1 MVKVRLRYNMFVMKK
16 LWSFFWNKQSSVR
29 SAATVLIIMVFTSR
43 VLGLIRDRML
53 AARFSPDELGVYLAA
68 FRLPNLL
75 FELLV
80 MGALTSA
87 FIPVYTKYITGGKQ
101 QEAWRI
107 SNTII
112 TISCVLLACIA
123 IPILI
128 WTKEV
133 SHFIAPGFSDTQVSQ
148 MIGFTRFMVVVQV
161 FPLLIG
167 NFFTGILQS
176 HSLFTIPA
184 IAPVVYNIGIIIA
197 IIVFSS
203 AIGLW
208 APVVGVGIGAVL
220 FMCIQIPS
228 LIKLGYRS
236 RIALDIHNEGVREIG
251 KLMVP
256 RTVGLAVS
264 QVDTTVDLILSSLLG
279 ARMVTVFNFAQHL
292 QQFPIGLFGATVAQA
307 AFPLLSQATASGDKD
322 KFTKTL
328 YSALNQIIFFIMPV
342 SVLFI
347 VLRIPIVRL
356 VFGAARF
363 DWQATVLTGM
373 TLSMFSISL
382 SAQATSQLITRGF
395 YALYDTKTPVI
406 IGIITILINTVCSVV
421 FVQIYKLPV
430 WSLGL
435 STSIASIINV
445 SLLVVYFGKRT
456 GWNTIA
462 RMFYTPVKIVI
473 ASLVTGLAL
482 YVPLKLFDQLVF
494 DTTRTFGL
502 LLLTGLVS
510 LIGLVVYVFLVWV
523 FDVREIKTFISMI
536 SQIRRPKQII
546 LESASEVVGNGG
558 QSTPIS

>member
-1 MVKVRLRYNMFVMKK
+1 M
-16 LWSFFWNKQSSVR
+16 R
-29 SAATVLIIMVFTSR
+29 SAVTVLIIMVFASR
-43 VLGLIRDRML
+43 VLGLLRDRML

-87 FIPVYTKYITGGKQ
+87 FIPVYTKYITLGKQ
-101 QEAWRI
+101 EEAWRI

-112 TISCVLLACIA
+112 TISCILLAFIA

-128 WTKEV
+128 WTKAV
-133 SHFIAPGFSDTQVSQ
+133 SHFIAPGFSDAQVMQ
-148 MIGFTRFMVVVQV
+148 MIGFTRFMVVAQV

-176 HSLFTIPA
+176 HNLFTVPA

-197 IIVFSS
+197 IVVFSS
-203 AIGLW
+203 TMGLW

-236 RIALDIHNEGVREIG
+236 RIDLDIHNQGVREIG

-256 RTVGLAVS
+256 RTIGLAIS
-264 QVDTTVDLILSSLLG
+264 QVDTTVDLILSTLLG
-279 ARMVTVFNFAQHL
+279 ARMVTVFHFAQHL
-292 QQFPIGLFGATVAQA
+292 QQFPIALFGATVAQA
-307 AFPLLSQATASGDKD
+307 AFPLLSQASASGDKD
-322 KFTKTL
+322 KFAKTL

-342 SVLFI
+342 SVLFM

-356 VFGAARF
+356 VFGASRF

-373 TLSMFSISL
+373 TLSMFAISL
-382 SAQATSQLITRGF
+382 SAQAVSQLFTRGF

-406 IGIITILINTVCSVV
+406 IGVITILINTVCSIV
-421 FVQIYKLPV
+421 FVQIYKFPV

-435 STSIASIINV
+435 STTIASIINA
-445 SLLVVYFGKRT
+445 SLLVVYLGKRIGAST
-456 GWNTIA
+456 MIH
-462 RMFYTPVKIVI
+462 MFYTPVKIVI
-473 ASLVTGLAL
+473 ASLITGLAL
-482 YVPLKLFDQLVF
+482 YIPLKLFDQLVF
-494 DTTRTFGL
+494 DTTRTSGL
-502 LLLTGLVS
+502 LLLTGAAS
-510 LIGLVVYVFLVWV
+510 LIGLIVYVFLVWV
-523 FDVREIKTFISMI
+523 LDVREVKTFVSMI

-558 QSTPIS
+558 QNTPIS

>member
-1 MVKVRLRYNMFVMKK
+1 MKK
-16 LWSFFWNKQSSVR
+16 LWSFFWDKQASVR
-29 SAATVLIIMVFTSR
+29 SAATVLIIMVFASR
-43 VLGLIRDRML
+43 VLGLLRDRML

-87 FIPVYTKYITGGKQ
+87 FIPVYTKYITLGKQ
-101 QEAWRI
+101 EEAWRI

-112 TISCVLLACIA
+112 TISCILLAFIT

-133 SHFIAPGFSDTQVSQ
+133 SHFIAPGFSDAQVVQ
-148 MIGFTRFMVVVQV
+148 MIGFTRFMVLAQV

-176 HSLFTIPA
+176 HNLFTIPGV
-184 IAPVVYNIGIIIA
+184 APVVYNIGIIIS
-197 IIVFSS
+197 IIIFSS
-203 AIGLW
+203 SMGLW

-228 LIKLGYRS
+228 LVQLGYRH
-236 RIALDIHNEGVREIG
+236 RMALDIHNQGVREIG

-256 RTVGLAVS
+256 RTIGLAIS
-264 QVDTTVDLILSSLLG
+264 QVDTTVDLILSTLLG

-292 QQFPIGLFGATVAQA
+292 QQLPIGLFGATVAQA
-307 AFPLLSQATASGDKD
+307 AFPLLAQASAHEDKD
-322 KFTKTL
+322 KFAKTL
-328 YSALNQIIFFIMPV
+328 YSALNQIVFFIMPV
-342 SVLFI
+342 SVLFM

-356 VFGAARF
+356 VFGASRF

-373 TLSMFSISL
+373 TLSMFAISL
-382 SAQATSQLITRGF
+382 SAQAVSQLLTRGF

-406 IGIITILINTVCSVV
+406 IGVITILINTICSVV
-421 FVQIYKLPV
+421 FVQFYKFPV

-445 SLLVVYFGKRT
+445 TLLVLYLGRKI
-456 GWNTIA
+456 GINTMA
-462 RMFYTPVKIVI
+462 HMFYTPMKIII
-473 ASLVTGLAL
+473 ASLLTGIAL
-482 YVPLKLFDQLVF
+482 YIPLKLFDQLIF
-494 DTTRTFGL
+494 DTTRTLGL
-502 LLLTGLVS
+502 LLLTGVAS
-510 LIGLVVYVFLVWV
+510 VIGLAVYVFLVWV
-523 FDVREIKTFISMI
+523 LDVREVKTFISMI
-536 SQIRRPKQII
+536 SQIRKPKQII

-558 QSTPIS
+558 QNTPIS

>member
-1 MVKVRLRYNMFVMKK
+1 MKRV
-16 LWSFFWNKQSSVR
+16 WSFLWNKQASVR

-43 VLGLIRDRML
+43 VLGLLRDRML
-53 AARFSPDELGVYLAA
+53 AARFFPDELGVYLAA
-68 FRLPNLL
+68 FRLPNFL

-87 FIPVYTKYITGGKQ
+87 FIPVYTKYITLGKQ
-101 QEAWRI
+101 EEAWRI

-112 TISCVLLACIA
+112 TISCILLAFIT

-133 SHFIAPGFSDTQVSQ
+133 SHFIAPGFSDAQVVE
-148 MIGFTRFMVVVQV
+148 MIGFTRFMILAQV
-161 FPLLIG
+161 FPLLVG

-184 IAPVVYNIGIIIA
+184 IAPVVYNIGIIIS
-197 IIVFSS
+197 IIIFSS
-203 AIGLW
+203 SIGLW
-208 APVVGVGIGAVL
+208 APVVGVGIGAIL

-228 LIKLGYRS
+228 LVQLGYRN
-236 RIALDIHNEGVREIG
+236 RIALDIRNQGVREIG

-256 RTVGLAVS
+256 RTIGLAIS
-264 QVDTTVDLILSSLLG
+264 QVDTTVDLILSTLLG

-292 QQFPIGLFGATVAQA
+292 QQLPIGLFGATVAQA
-307 AFPLLSQATASGDKD
+307 AFPLLAQASAHEDKE

-328 YSALNQIIFFIMPV
+328 YSALNQIVFFIMPV
-342 SVLFI
+342 SVLFM

-356 VFGAARF
+356 VFGASRF

-373 TLSMFSISL
+373 TLSMFAISL
-382 SAQATSQLITRGF
+382 SAQAVSQLLTRGF

-406 IGIITILINTVCSVV
+406 IGVITILINTMCSVI
-421 FVQIYKLPV
+421 FVQLYKFPV

-435 STSIASIINV
+435 STSIASIINAA
-445 SLLVVYFGKRT
+445 LLVLYLGKKIGVGT
-456 GWNTIA
+456 MA
-462 RMFYTPVKIVI
+462 HMFYTPMKIII
-473 ASLVTGLAL
+473 ASLLTGIAL
-482 YVPLKLFDQLVF
+482 YIPLKLFDQLVF

-502 LLLTGLVS
+502 LLLTGVAS
-510 LIGLVVYVFLVWV
+510 AIGLVVYIFLVWV
-523 FDVREIKTFISMI
+523 LDVREVKTFISMI
-536 SQIRRPKQII
+536 SQIRKPKQII

-558 QSTPIS
+558 QNTPIS

>member
-1 MVKVRLRYNMFVMKK
+1 MVKVRLRYNRFVMKK

>member
-1 MVKVRLRYNMFVMKK
+1 MKRV
-16 LWSFFWNKQSSVR
+16 WSFLWNKQASVR
-29 SAATVLIIMVFTSR
+29 SAATVLIIMVFASR
-43 VLGLIRDRML
+43 VLGLLRDRML

-87 FIPVYTKYITGGKQ
+87 FIPVYTKYLTLGKQ
-101 QEAWRI
+101 EEAWRI

-112 TISCVLLACIA
+112 TISCILLACIA
-123 IPILI
+123 VPLLI

-133 SHFIAPGFSDTQVSQ
+133 SHFIAPGFSDSQVAQ
-148 MIGFTRFMVVVQV
+148 MIGFTRFMVLAQV

-176 HSLFTIPA
+176 HSLFTVPA
-184 IAPVVYNIGIIIA
+184 IAPVIYNVGIIIS
-197 IIVFSS
+197 IIIFSS
-203 AIGLW
+203 SIGLW

-228 LIKLGYRS
+228 LIQLGYRS
-236 RIALDIHNEGVREIG
+236 RIVLDTHNQGVREIG

-256 RTVGLAVS
+256 RTIGLAIS
-264 QVDTTVDLILSSLLG
+264 QVDTTVDLILSTLLG

-292 QQFPIGLFGATVAQA
+292 QQLPIGLFGATVAQA
-307 AFPLLSQATASGDKD
+307 AFPLLAQASANEDKE

-328 YSALNQIIFFIMPV
+328 YSALNQIVFFIMPV
-342 SVLFI
+342 SVLFMI
-347 VLRIPIVRL
+347 LRIPIVRL
-356 VFGAARF
+356 VFGASRF

-373 TLSMFSISL
+373 TLSMFAISL
-382 SAQATSQLITRGF
+382 SAQAVSQLLTRGF

-406 IGIITILINTVCSVV
+406 IGVITILINTICSVI
-421 FVQIYKLPV
+421 FVQLYKFPV

-445 SLLVVYFGKRT
+445 SLLVVYLGKRIGVGT
-456 GWNTIA
+456 MA
-462 RMFYTPVKIVI
+462 HMFYTPFKII
-473 ASLVTGLAL
+473 FASLLTGIAL
-482 YVPLKLFDQLVF
+482 YIPLKLFDQLVF

-502 LLLTGLVS
+502 LLLTGVAS
-510 LIGLVVYVFLVWV
+510 AIGLAVYIFLVWV
-523 FDVREIKTFISMI
+523 LDVREVKTFISMI
-536 SQIRRPKQII
+536 SQIRKPKQII
-546 LESASEVVGNGG
+546 LESASEVD
-558 QSTPIS
+558 

>member
-1 MVKVRLRYNMFVMKK
+1 MKRV
-16 LWSFFWNKQSSVR
+16 WSFLWNKQASVR
-29 SAATVLIIMVFTSR
+29 SAATVLIIMVFASR
-43 VLGLIRDRML
+43 VLGLLRDRML

-87 FIPVYTKYITGGKQ
+87 FIPVYTKYLTLGKQ
-101 QEAWRI
+101 EEAWRI

-112 TISCVLLACIA
+112 TISCILLACIA
-123 IPILI
+123 VPLLI

-133 SHFIAPGFSDTQVSQ
+133 SHFIAPGFSDSQVAQ
-148 MIGFTRFMVVVQV
+148 MIGFTRFMVLAQV

-176 HSLFTIPA
+176 HSLFTVPA
-184 IAPVVYNIGIIIA
+184 IAPVIYNVGIIIS
-197 IIVFSS
+197 IIIFSS
-203 AIGLW
+203 SIGLW

-228 LIKLGYRS
+228 LIQLGYRS
-236 RIALDIHNEGVREIG
+236 RIVLDTHNQGVREIG

-256 RTVGLAVS
+256 RTIGLAIS
-264 QVDTTVDLILSSLLG
+264 QVDTTVDLILSTLLG

-292 QQFPIGLFGATVAQA
+292 QQLPIGLFGATVAQA
-307 AFPLLSQATASGDKD
+307 AFPLLAQASANEDKE

-328 YSALNQIIFFIMPV
+328 YSALNQIVFFIMPV
-342 SVLFI
+342 SVLFM

-356 VFGAARF
+356 VFGASRF

-373 TLSMFSISL
+373 TLSMFAISL
-382 SAQATSQLITRGF
+382 SAQAVSQLLTRGF

-406 IGIITILINTVCSVV
+406 IGVITILINTICSVI
-421 FVQIYKLPV
+421 FVQLYKFPV

-445 SLLVVYFGKRT
+445 SLLVVYLGKRIGVGT
-456 GWNTIA
+456 MA
-462 RMFYTPVKIVI
+462 HMFYTPFKII
-473 ASLVTGLAL
+473 FASLLTGIAL
-482 YVPLKLFDQLVF
+482 YIPLKLFDQLVF

-502 LLLTGLVS
+502 LLLTGVAS
-510 LIGLVVYVFLVWV
+510 AIGLVVYVFLVWV
-523 FDVREIKTFISMI
+523 FDVREVKTFISMI
-536 SQIRRPKQII
+536 SQIRKPKQII
-546 LESASEVVGNGG
+546 LESASEVD
-558 QSTPIS
+558 

>member
-1 MVKVRLRYNMFVMKK
+1 MKRV
-16 LWSFFWNKQSSVR
+16 WSFLWNKQASVR
-29 SAATVLIIMVFTSR
+29 SAATVLIIMVFASR
-43 VLGLIRDRML
+43 VLGLLRDRML

-68 FRLPNLL
+68 FRLPNFL

-87 FIPVYTKYITGGKQ
+87 FIPVYTKYLTLGKQ
-101 QEAWRI
+101 EEAWKI

-112 TISCVLLACIA
+112 TISCILLAFIT

-133 SHFIAPGFSDTQVSQ
+133 SHFIAPGFTDIQVGQ
-148 MIGFTRFMVVVQV
+148 MIGFTRFMVIAQV

-176 HSLFTIPA
+176 HNLFTIPGV
-184 IAPVVYNIGIIIA
+184 APVVYNIGIIIS

-203 AIGLW
+203 SMGLW
-208 APVVGVGIGAVL
+208 APVIGVGIGAVL

-228 LIKLGYRS
+228 LVQLGYRN
-236 RIALDIHNEGVREIG
+236 RIALDIRNQGVREIG

-256 RTVGLAVS
+256 RTIGLAIS
-264 QVDTTVDLILSSLLG
+264 QVDTTVDLILSTLLG

-292 QQFPIGLFGATVAQA
+292 QQLPIGLFGATVAQA
-307 AFPLLSQATASGDKD
+307 AFPLLSQASATGDKE

-328 YSALNQIIFFIMPV
+328 YSALNQIVFFIMPV
-342 SVLFI
+342 SVLFM

-356 VFGAARF
+356 VFGASRF

-373 TLSMFSISL
+373 TLSMFAISL
-382 SAQATSQLITRGF
+382 SAQAVSQLLTRGF

-406 IGIITILINTVCSVV
+406 IGIITILINTICSVI
-421 FVQIYKLPV
+421 FVQLYKFPV

-445 SLLVVYFGKRT
+445 SLLVVYLGKRIGVGT
-456 GWNTIA
+456 MA
-462 RMFYTPVKIVI
+462 HMFYTPFKII
-473 ASLVTGLAL
+473 FASLLTGIAL
-482 YVPLKLFDQLVF
+482 YIPLKLFDQLVF

-502 LLLTGLVS
+502 LLLTGVAS
-510 LIGLVVYVFLVWV
+510 AIGLAVYIFLVWV
-523 FDVREIKTFISMI
+523 LDVREVKTFISMI
-536 SQIRRPKQII
+536 SQIRKPKQII
-546 LESASEVVGNGG
+546 LESASEVD
-558 QSTPIS
+558 

>member
-1 MVKVRLRYNMFVMKK
+1 MKRL
-16 LWSFFWNKQSSVR
+16 WAFFWNKQASVR

-43 VLGLIRDRML
+43 ILGLLRDRML

-87 FIPVYTKYITGGKQ
+87 FIPVYTKYITQGKQ
-101 QEAWRI
+101 QEGWRI
-107 SNTII
+107 SNTVI
-112 TISCVLLACIA
+112 TICCIIFACIA
-123 IPILI
+123 LPILI

-133 SHFIAPGFSDTQVSQ
+133 SHFIAPGFSDAQVGQ
-148 MIGFTRFMVVVQV
+148 MIGFTRFMVIAQV

-176 HSLFTIPA
+176 HTLFFIPA

-197 IIVFSS
+197 VAGLSTS
-203 AIGLW
+203 IGLW

-220 FMCIQIPS
+220 FMVIQIPS
-228 LIKLGYRS
+228 LIRLGYRS
-236 RIALDIHNEGVREIG
+236 RIAVDIHNQGVREIG

-256 RTVGLAVS
+256 RTIGLAVS
-264 QVDTTVDLILSSLLG
+264 QVDTTVDLILSTLLG

-292 QQFPIGLFGATVAQA
+292 QQLPIGLFGATVAQA
-307 AFPLLSQATASGDKD
+307 AFPLLSQASASEDKD
-322 KFTKTL
+322 KFAKTL

-356 VFGAARF
+356 VFGASRF

-373 TLSMFSISL
+373 TLSMFAISL
-382 SAQATSQLITRGF
+382 SAQAISQLLTRGF

-406 IGIITILINTVCSVV
+406 IGVVTILINTVFSVV
-421 FVQIYKLPV
+421 FVQVYKLPV

-445 SLLVVYFGKRT
+445 SLLVVYLGKRIGLGT
-456 GWNTIA
+456 MA
-462 RMFYTPVKIVI
+462 HMFYTPFKIII
-473 ASLVTGLAL
+473 ASLLTGLAL
-482 YVPLKLFDQLVF
+482 YIPLKLFDQLVF
-494 DTTRTFGL
+494 DTTRTLGL
-502 LLLTGLVS
+502 MLLTGVAS
-510 LIGLVVYVFLVWV
+510 FTGLAVYVFLVWM
-523 FDVREIKTFISMI
+523 FDVREVKTFFNMI

-558 QSTPIS
+558 QNTPIS

>member
-1 MVKVRLRYNMFVMKK
+1 MKRV
-16 LWSFFWNKQSSVR
+16 WSFLWNKQASVR
-29 SAATVLIIMVFTSR
+29 SAATVLIIMVFASR
-43 VLGLIRDRML
+43 VLGLLRDRML

-68 FRLPNLL
+68 FRLPNFL

-87 FIPVYTKYITGGKQ
+87 FIPVYTKYLTLGKQ
-101 QEAWRI
+101 EEAWKI

-112 TISCVLLACIA
+112 TISCILLAFIT

-133 SHFIAPGFSDTQVSQ
+133 SHFIAPGFTDIQVEQ
-148 MIGFTRFMVVVQV
+148 MIGFTRFMVIAQV

-176 HSLFTIPA
+176 HNLFTVPGV
-184 IAPVVYNIGIIIA
+184 APVVYNVGIIIS

-203 AIGLW
+203 TMGLW

-228 LIKLGYRS
+228 LVQLGYRN
-236 RIALDIHNEGVREIG
+236 RMALDIHNQGVREIG

-256 RTVGLAVS
+256 RTIGLAIS
-264 QVDTTVDLILSSLLG
+264 QIDTTVDLILSTLLG

-292 QQFPIGLFGATVAQA
+292 QQLPIGLFGATVAQA
-307 AFPLLSQATASGDKD
+307 AFPLLAQASANEDKE

-328 YSALNQIIFFIMPV
+328 YSALNQIVFFIMPV

-356 VFGAARF
+356 VFGASRF

-373 TLSMFSISL
+373 TLSMFAISL
-382 SAQATSQLITRGF
+382 SAQAVSQLLTRGF

-406 IGIITILINTVCSVV
+406 IGVITILINTMCSVI
-421 FVQIYKLPV
+421 FVQLYKFPV

-435 STSIASIINV
+435 STSIASIINAA
-445 SLLVVYFGKRT
+445 LLVLYLGKRIGVGT
-456 GWNTIA
+456 MAN
-462 RMFYTPVKIVI
+462 MFYTPMKIII
-473 ASLVTGLAL
+473 ASLLTGIAL
-482 YVPLKLFDQLVF
+482 YIPLKLFDQLVF

-502 LLLTGLVS
+502 LLLTGVAS
-510 LIGLVVYVFLVWV
+510 AIGLVVYIFLVWV
-523 FDVREIKTFISMI
+523 LDVREVKTFISMI
-536 SQIRRPKQII
+536 SQIRKPKQII

-558 QSTPIS
+558 QNTPIS

>member
-1 MVKVRLRYNMFVMKK
+1 MKRV
-16 LWSFFWNKQSSVR
+16 WSFLWNKQASVR
-29 SAATVLIIMVFTSR
+29 SAATVLIIMVFASR
-43 VLGLIRDRML
+43 VLGLLRDRML

-87 FIPVYTKYITGGKQ
+87 FIPVYTKYLTLGKQ
-101 QEAWRI
+101 EEAWKI

-112 TISCVLLACIA
+112 TISCILLAFIT

-133 SHFIAPGFSDTQVSQ
+133 SHFIAPGFTDIQVGQ
-148 MIGFTRFMVVVQV
+148 MIGFTRFMVIAQV

-176 HSLFTIPA
+176 HNLFTIPGV
-184 IAPVVYNIGIIIA
+184 APVVYNIGIIIS

-203 AIGLW
+203 SMGLW
-208 APVVGVGIGAVL
+208 APVIGVGIGAVL

-228 LIKLGYRS
+228 LVQLGYRN
-236 RIALDIHNEGVREIG
+236 RIALDIRNQGVREIG

-256 RTVGLAVS
+256 RTIGLAIS
-264 QVDTTVDLILSSLLG
+264 QVDTTVDLILSTLLG

-292 QQFPIGLFGATVAQA
+292 QQLPIGLFGATVAQA
-307 AFPLLSQATASGDKD
+307 AFPLLSQASATGDKE

-328 YSALNQIIFFIMPV
+328 YSALNQIVFFIMPV
-342 SVLFI
+342 SVLFM

-356 VFGAARF
+356 VFGASRF

-373 TLSMFSISL
+373 TLSMFAISL
-382 SAQATSQLITRGF
+382 SAQAVSQLLTRGF

-406 IGIITILINTVCSVV
+406 IGVITILINTMCSVI
-421 FVQIYKLPV
+421 FVQLYKFPV

-435 STSIASIINV
+435 STSIASIINAA
-445 SLLVVYFGKRT
+445 LLVLYLGKRIGVGT
-456 GWNTIA
+456 MAN
-462 RMFYTPVKIVI
+462 MFYTPMKIII
-473 ASLVTGLAL
+473 ASLLTGIAL
-482 YVPLKLFDQLVF
+482 YIPLKLFDQLVF

-502 LLLTGLVS
+502 LLLTGVAS
-510 LIGLVVYVFLVWV
+510 AIGLVVYIFLVWV
-523 FDVREIKTFISMI
+523 LDVREVKTFISMI
-536 SQIRRPKQII
+536 SQIRKPKQII

-558 QSTPIS
+558 QNTPIS

>member
-1 MVKVRLRYNMFVMKK
+1 MVKVRLRYNKFVMKK
-16 LWSFFWNKQSSVR
+16 LWLFLWNKQASVR

-43 VLGLIRDRML
+43 VLGLLRDRML

-112 TISCVLLACIA
+112 TISCILLACIA
-123 IPILI
+123 LPILI

-133 SHFIAPGFSDTQVSQ
+133 SHFIAPGFSDTQIVQ
-148 MIGFTRFMVVVQV
+148 MIGFTRFMVLVQV

-176 HSLFTIPA
+176 HSLFTVPA
-184 IAPVVYNIGIIIA
+184 IAPVVYNIGIIIS
-197 IIVFSS
+197 IIIFSS
-203 AIGLW
+203 SVGLW
-208 APVVGVGIGAVL
+208 APVVGVGIGALL

-228 LIKLGYRS
+228 LVKLGYRS
-236 RIALDIHNEGVREIG
+236 RIVLDIHNQGVREIG

-256 RTVGLAVS
+256 RTIGLVVS
-264 QVDTTVDLILSSLLG
+264 QMDTTVDLILSTLLG

-292 QQFPIGLFGATVAQA
+292 QQLPIGLFGATVAQA
-307 AFPLLSQATASGDKD
+307 AFPLLSQATASEDKD
-322 KFTKTL
+322 KFVKTL

-356 VFGAARF
+356 VFGASRF

-382 SAQATSQLITRGF
+382 SAQAISQLFTRGF

-406 IGIITILINTVCSVV
+406 IGVITILINTVLSVI
-421 FVQIYKLPV
+421 FVQVYKLPV

-445 SLLVVYFGKRT
+445 LLLVVYLGKRIGVST
-456 GWNTIA
+456 MA
-462 RMFYTPVKIVI
+462 HMFYTPFKIVI
-473 ASLVTGLAL
+473 ASLITGIAL

-502 LLLTGLVS
+502 ILLTGVVS
-510 LIGLVVYVFLVWV
+510 LIGLAVYVFLVWV
-523 FDVREIKTFISMI
+523 FDVREVKTFISMI

-546 LESASEVVGNGG
+546 FESASELIGNGG
-558 QSTPIS
+558 QNTPIS

>member
-1 MVKVRLRYNMFVMKK
+1 MKRV
-16 LWSFFWNKQSSVR
+16 WSFLWNKQASVR
-29 SAATVLIIMVFTSR
+29 SAATVLIIMVFASR
-43 VLGLIRDRML
+43 VLGLLRDRML

-68 FRLPNLL
+68 FRLPNFL

-87 FIPVYTKYITGGKQ
+87 FIPVYTKYLTLGKQ
-101 QEAWRI
+101 EEAWKI

-112 TISCVLLACIA
+112 TISCILLAFIT

-133 SHFIAPGFSDTQVSQ
+133 SHFIAPGFTDIQVEQ
-148 MIGFTRFMVVVQV
+148 MIGFTRFMVIAQV

-176 HSLFTIPA
+176 HNLFTVPGV
-184 IAPVVYNIGIIIA
+184 APVVYNVGIIIS

-203 AIGLW
+203 TMGLW

-228 LIKLGYRS
+228 LVQLGYRN
-236 RIALDIHNEGVREIG
+236 RIALDIRNQGVREIG

-256 RTVGLAVS
+256 RTIGLAIS
-264 QVDTTVDLILSSLLG
+264 QVDTTVDLILSTLLG

-292 QQFPIGLFGATVAQA
+292 QQLPIGLFGATVAQA
-307 AFPLLSQATASGDKD
+307 AFPLLSQASATGDKE

-328 YSALNQIIFFIMPV
+328 YSALNQIVFFIMPV
-342 SVLFI
+342 SVLFM

-356 VFGAARF
+356 VFGASRF

-373 TLSMFSISL
+373 TLSMFAISL
-382 SAQATSQLITRGF
+382 SAQAVSQLLTRGF

-406 IGIITILINTVCSVV
+406 IGIITILINTICSVI
-421 FVQIYKLPV
+421 FVQLYKFPV

-435 STSIASIINV
+435 STSIASIINAA
-445 SLLVVYFGKRT
+445 LLVLYLGKRIGVGT
-456 GWNTIA
+456 MA
-462 RMFYTPVKIVI
+462 HMFYTPSKII
-473 ASLVTGLAL
+473 FASLLTGIAL

-502 LLLTGLVS
+502 LLLTGVAS
-510 LIGLVVYVFLVWV
+510 VIGLAVYIFLVWV
-523 FDVREIKTFISMI
+523 LDVREVKTFISMI
-536 SQIRRPKQII
+536 SQIRKPKQII

-558 QSTPIS
+558 QNTPIS

>member
-1 MVKVRLRYNMFVMKK
+1 MKRL
-16 LWSFFWNKQSSVR
+16 WAFFWNKQSSVR

-43 VLGLIRDRML
+43 ILGLLRDRML

-87 FIPVYTKYITGGKQ
+87 FIPVYTKYITQGKQ

-107 SNTII
+107 SNTVI
-112 TISCVLLACIA
+112 TICCIIFACIA
-123 IPILI
+123 LPILI

-133 SHFIAPGFSDTQVSQ
+133 SHFIAPGFSDAQVGQ
-148 MIGFTRFMVVVQV
+148 MIGFTRFMVIAQV

-176 HSLFTIPA
+176 HTLFFIPA

-197 IIVFSS
+197 VAGLSTS
-203 AIGLW
+203 IGLW

-220 FMCIQIPS
+220 FMVIQIPS
-228 LIKLGYRS
+228 LIRLGYRS
-236 RIALDIHNEGVREIG
+236 RIDVDIHNQGVREIG

-256 RTVGLAVS
+256 RTIGLAVS
-264 QVDTTVDLILSSLLG
+264 QVDTTVDLILSTLLG

-292 QQFPIGLFGATVAQA
+292 QQLPIGLFGATVAQA
-307 AFPLLSQATASGDKD
+307 AFPLLSQATAAEDKD
-322 KFTKTL
+322 KFAKTL

-356 VFGAARF
+356 VFGASRF

-382 SAQATSQLITRGF
+382 SAQAVSQLLTRGF

-406 IGIITILINTVCSVV
+406 IGVVTILINTICSVV
-421 FVQIYKLPV
+421 FVQVYKLPV

-445 SLLVVYFGKRT
+445 SLLVIYLGKRIGLGT
-456 GWNTIA
+456 MA
-462 RMFYTPVKIVI
+462 HMFYTPFKILI
-473 ASLVTGLAL
+473 ASLLTGLAL
-482 YVPLKLFDQLVF
+482 YIPLKLFDQLVF
-494 DTTRTFGL
+494 DTTRTLGL
-502 LLLTGLVS
+502 MLLTGVAS
-510 LIGLVVYVFLVWV
+510 FTGLAVYVFLVWM
-523 FDVREIKTFISMI
+523 FDVREVKTFFNMI

-558 QSTPIS
+558 QNTPIS

>member
-1 MVKVRLRYNMFVMKK
+1 MKRL
-16 LWSFFWNKQSSVR
+16 WAFFWNKQASVR

-43 VLGLIRDRML
+43 ILGLLRDRML

-87 FIPVYTKYITGGKQ
+87 FIPVYTKYITQGKQ
-101 QEAWRI
+101 QEGWRI
-107 SNTII
+107 SNTVI
-112 TISCVLLACIA
+112 TICCIIFACIA
-123 IPILI
+123 LPILI

-133 SHFIAPGFSDTQVSQ
+133 SHFIAPGFSDAQVGQ
-148 MIGFTRFMVVVQV
+148 MIGFTRFMVIAQV

-176 HSLFTIPA
+176 HTLFFIPA

-197 IIVFSS
+197 VVSFSS
-203 AIGLW
+203 SMGLW

-220 FMCIQIPS
+220 FMVIQIPS
-228 LIKLGYRS
+228 LIRLGYRS
-236 RIALDIHNEGVREIG
+236 RIAVDIHNQGVREIG

-256 RTVGLAVS
+256 RTIGLAVS
-264 QVDTTVDLILSSLLG
+264 QVDTTVDLILSTLLG

-292 QQFPIGLFGATVAQA
+292 QQLPIGLFGATVAQA
-307 AFPLLSQATASGDKD
+307 AFPLLSQATAAEDKD
-322 KFTKTL
+322 KFAKTL

-356 VFGAARF
+356 VFGASRF

-382 SAQATSQLITRGF
+382 SAQAISQLLTRGF

-406 IGIITILINTVCSVV
+406 IGVITILINTICSVV
-421 FVQIYKLPV
+421 FVQVYKLPV

-445 SLLVVYFGKRT
+445 SLLVVYLGKRIGLGT
-456 GWNTIA
+456 MA
-462 RMFYTPVKIVI
+462 HMFYTPFKIVI
-473 ASLVTGLAL
+473 ASLITGLAL
-482 YVPLKLFDQLVF
+482 YIPLKLFDQLVF
-494 DTTRTFGL
+494 DTTRTLGL
-502 LLLTGLVS
+502 MLLTGLAS
-510 LIGLVVYVFLVWV
+510 FTGLAVYLFLVWM
-523 FDVREIKTFISMI
+523 FDVREVKTFFNMI
-536 SQIRRPKQII
+536 SQIRKPKQII

-558 QSTPIS
+558 QNTPIS

>member
-1 MVKVRLRYNMFVMKK
+1 MKRV
-16 LWSFFWNKQSSVR
+16 WSFLWNKQASVR
-29 SAATVLIIMVFTSR
+29 SAATVLIIMVFASR
-43 VLGLIRDRML
+43 VLGLLRDRML

-87 FIPVYTKYITGGKQ
+87 FIPVYTKYLTLGKQ
-101 QEAWRI
+101 EEAWRI

-112 TISCVLLACIA
+112 TISCILLACIA
-123 IPILI
+123 VPLLI

-133 SHFIAPGFSDTQVSQ
+133 SHFIAPGFSDSQVAQ
-148 MIGFTRFMVVVQV
+148 MIGFTRFMVLAQV

-176 HSLFTIPA
+176 HSLFTVPA
-184 IAPVVYNIGIIIA
+184 IAPVIYNVGIIIS
-197 IIVFSS
+197 IIIFSS
-203 AIGLW
+203 SIGLW

-228 LIKLGYRS
+228 LIQLGYRS
-236 RIALDIHNEGVREIG
+236 RIVLDTHNQGVREIG

-256 RTVGLAVS
+256 RTIGLAIS
-264 QVDTTVDLILSSLLG
+264 QVDTTVDLILSTLLG

-292 QQFPIGLFGATVAQA
+292 QQLPIGLFGATVAQA
-307 AFPLLSQATASGDKD
+307 AFPLLAQASANEDKE

-328 YSALNQIIFFIMPV
+328 YSALNQIVFFIMPV
-342 SVLFI
+342 SVLFM

-356 VFGAARF
+356 VFGASRF

-373 TLSMFSISL
+373 TLSMFAISL
-382 SAQATSQLITRGF
+382 SAQAVSQLLTRGF

-406 IGIITILINTVCSVV
+406 IGVITILINTICSVI
-421 FVQIYKLPV
+421 FVQLYKFPV

-445 SLLVVYFGKRT
+445 SLLVVYLGKRIGVGT
-456 GWNTIA
+456 MA
-462 RMFYTPVKIVI
+462 HMFYTPFKII
-473 ASLVTGLAL
+473 FASLLTGIAL
-482 YVPLKLFDQLVF
+482 YIPLKLFDQLVF

-502 LLLTGLVS
+502 LLLTGVAS
-510 LIGLVVYVFLVWV
+510 AIGLAVYIFLVWV
-523 FDVREIKTFISMI
+523 LDVREVKTFISMI
-536 SQIRRPKQII
+536 SQIRKPKQII
-546 LESASEVVGNGG
+546 LESASEVD
-558 QSTPIS
+558 

>member
-1 MVKVRLRYNMFVMKK
+1 MKQ
-16 LWSFFWNKQSSVR
+16 LWSFFCNKQSSVR
-29 SAATVLIIMVFTSR
+29 SAATVLIIMVFASR
-43 VLGLIRDRML
+43 ILGLLRDRML

-87 FIPVYTKYITGGKQ
+87 FIPVYTKYVTQGKQ
-101 QEAWRI
+101 EEGWRI
-107 SNTII
+107 SNTVI
-112 TISCVLLACIA
+112 TISCILLACIA
-123 IPILI
+123 LPILI
-128 WTKEV
+128 WTKQV
-133 SHFIAPGFSDTQVSQ
+133 SHLIAPGFSDAQVTQ
-148 MIGFTRFMVVVQV
+148 MIGFTRFMVLAQV

-176 HSLFTIPA
+176 HNLFTIPA
-184 IAPVVYNIGIIIA
+184 IAPVIYNIGIIIA
-197 IIVFSS
+197 IMVFSS
-203 AIGLW
+203 SVGLW

-220 FMCIQIPS
+220 FMAIQIPS
-228 LIKLGYRS
+228 LIKLGYRN
-236 RIALDIHNEGVREIG
+236 RIAMDVRNEGVREIG

-256 RTVGLAVS
+256 RTIGLAVS
-264 QVDTTVDLILSSLLG
+264 QVDTTVDLILSTLLG

-292 QQFPIGLFGATVAQA
+292 QQLPIGLFGATVAQA
-307 AFPLLSQATASGDKD
+307 AFPLLSQATASGDKE
-322 KFTKTL
+322 KFAKTL

-347 VLRIPIVRL
+347 ILRIPIVRL
-356 VFGAARF
+356 VFGASRF

-373 TLSMFSISL
+373 TLSAFAISL
-382 SAQATSQLITRGF
+382 SAQAVSQLFTRGF

-406 IGIITILINTVCSVV
+406 IGVITIFINTILSVI
-421 FVQIYKLPV
+421 FVQIYKFPV

-435 STSIASIINV
+435 STSIASSINV
-445 SLLVVYFGKRT
+445 VLLVIYLGKRIGT
-456 GWNTIA
+456 NTVKHMFHTPMKIA
-462 RMFYTPVKIVI
+462 I
-473 ASLVTGLAL
+473 ASLITGIAL

-502 LLLTGLVS
+502 LLLTSVAGA
-510 LIGLVVYVFLVWV
+510 IGLAVYVFLVWV
-523 FDVREIKTFISMI
+523 FDVREVKTFFSML
-536 SQIRRPKQII
+536 SQLRRPKQII

>member
-1 MVKVRLRYNMFVMKK
+1 MKQ
-16 LWSFFWNKQSSVR
+16 LWSFFWNKQASVR

-43 VLGLIRDRML
+43 ILGLFRDRML

-107 SNTII
+107 SNTVI
-112 TISCVLLACIA
+112 TISCILFACIA

-133 SHFIAPGFSDTQVSQ
+133 SHFIAPGFSDAQIGQ
-148 MIGFTRFMVVVQV
+148 MIGFTRFMVLAQV

-176 HSLFTIPA
+176 HTLFFIPA

-197 IIVFSS
+197 IISFSS
-203 AIGLW
+203 SIGLW
-208 APVVGVGIGAVL
+208 SPVVGVGIGAVL

-228 LIKLGYRS
+228 LIRLGYRS
-236 RIALDIHNEGVREIG
+236 RIALDIHNQGVREIG

-256 RTVGLAVS
+256 RTIGLAVS
-264 QVDTTVDLILSSLLG
+264 QVDTTVDLILSTLLG

-322 KFTKTL
+322 KFAKTL

-356 VFGAARF
+356 VFGASRF

-382 SAQATSQLITRGF
+382 SAQAISQLLTRGF

-406 IGIITILINTVCSVV
+406 IGVITILINTICSVV
-421 FVQIYKLPV
+421 FVQGYKLPV

-435 STSIASIINV
+435 STSIASILNV
-445 SLLVVYFGKRT
+445 SLLVVYLGKRIGVST
-456 GWNTIA
+456 MA
-462 RMFYTPVKIVI
+462 HMFYTPFKIVI
-473 ASLVTGLAL
+473 ASLITGLAL
-482 YVPLKLFDQLVF
+482 YIPLKLFDQLVF

-502 LLLTGLVS
+502 ILLTGVAS
-510 LIGLVVYVFLVWV
+510 SIGFAVYVFLVWV
-523 FDVREIKTFISMI
+523 FDVREIKTFFSMI

-558 QSTPIS
+558 QNTPIS